1 LIGATLQSGERIEL
15 MPDMETTSK
24 SEPQNIAAFYTHA
37 LHPRLIVRAVI
48 DY

>member
-24 SEPQNIAAFYTHA
+24 SEPQNIAAFT
-37 LHPRLIVRAVI
+37 LMLFTQR
-48 DY
+48 